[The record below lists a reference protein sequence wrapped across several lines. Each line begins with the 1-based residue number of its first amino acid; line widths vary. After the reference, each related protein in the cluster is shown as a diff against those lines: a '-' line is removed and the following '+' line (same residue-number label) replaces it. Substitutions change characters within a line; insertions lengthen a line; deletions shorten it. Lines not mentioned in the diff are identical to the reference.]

1 MPKIVDHDQRRD
13 EIALVACRVVADYGF
28 DQATVVRIAR
38 EAGYTTG
45 MVAHYFDTKQD
56 IIIAALRLIL
66 RRIDERLTPAAGQ
79 PPTDGQGTAAAQAA
93 AAARTIAAAQSPPD
107 LLQLLTEALPVDEQR
122 YIECAFWI
130 AFWGQVSADKRLK
143 RINAWVHREY
153 MRLFER
159 CLARAWPEWARWT
172 AATRDQV
179 LRSIVTFINGL
190 TAGAVVSR
198 SHWPAERQ
206 IEQLRLHLQLLRAWA
221 GASAAAVV
229 DKSARS
235 HRA

>member
-13 EIALVACRVVADYGF
+13 QIALVACRVVAENGF
-28 DQATVVRIAR
+28 DQATIVRIAR

-66 RRIDERLTPAAGQ
+66 RRIEERLTKPSG
-79 PPTDGQGTAAAQAA
+79 DAQA
-93 AAARTIAAAQSPPD
+93 D
-107 LLQLLTEALPVDEQR
+107 LLTVLSEALPIDEQR
-122 YIECAFWI
+122 YIECAFWT

-159 CLARAWPEWARWT
+159 CLSEGWTLWPQLT
-172 AATRDQV
+172 PATREQV
-179 LRSIVTFINGL
+179 LRSVVTFINGV
-190 TAGAVVSR
+190 TASAVASQ
-198 SHWPAERQ
+198 SDWPPAKQ
-206 IEQLRLHLQLLRAWA
+206 VEQLRLQLQLLHAWA
-221 GASAAAVV
+221 LETTAIPAKKVS
-229 DKSARS
+229 SWTSR
-235 HRA
+235 